1 MLIRLRAHKGL
12 QNPSSFRGGPQ
23 SSVPTPSLW
32 ADPGHPIPPAE
43 EVQRGPPARAAP
55 RCAEPPSSLGLTI
68 FQEGTESEEQ
78 QQDAGGVAVHGRG
91 AGTAGGKLR
100 RLVLRFWLF
109 FPSFLFSPLPL
120 LLRALLQP
128 KPPRCVWSRRA
139 PGRCFIAPALLR
151 HGPAPPRRV
160 ERPRGNN
167 RARARVG
174 AAAAPGGAAPRV
186 DLPPLAPCGQ
196 NPPPKAVPA
205 RRSARNTRGE
215 GKGGVG
221 MGMVRGESGREVVD
235 AAWGGSCGG
244 APCSLCSE
252 AWGL

>member
-1 MLIRLRAHKGL
+1 MLIRLQAHKGL
-12 QNPSSFRGGPQ
+12 QHPSSFRGGPQ
-23 SSVPTPSLW
+23 SSVPTPSLQ
-32 ADPGHPIPPAE
+32 ADPRHPIPPAE
-43 EVQRGPPARAAP
+43 EVQRGPPARVAP
-55 RCAEPPSSLGLTI
+55 RGAEPPSSPGLTI

-78 QQDAGGVAVHGRG
+78 QQDAGGVTVHGCR

-100 RLVLRFWLF
+100 RLGFKVLAI
-109 FPSFLFSPLPL
+109 FPSFLFSLLPL
-120 LLRALLQP
+120 LLRVLLQP
-128 KPPRCVWSRRA
+128 EPPRCVWSRRA
-139 PGRCFIAPALLR
+139 PGRCFIAPALPR

-186 DLPPLAPCGQ
+186 DLPPLAPRGQ

-205 RRSARNTRGE
+205 PALRAKHAWGREGWSGDGDGE
-215 GKGGVG
+215 GRKWPGGGGYGVG
-221 MGMVRGESGREVVD
+221 RVVWRG
-235 AAWGGSCGG
+235 
-244 APCSLCSE
+244 PCARCSE